1 MDAREKEQE
10 EEEAFSVPPS
20 PLPAS
25 AASSAHAS
33 ACGDYDDDDEK
44 TTTMLGPYAQHA
56 LRRCVVQWSSFLPS
70 PCWVPRLPRVRGAR
84 EQRLR
89 MRDPLDPR
97 APRINIRKALYRER
111 FGVAAPLRLRML
123 CAPAHHH
130 DECSSSIATVASSS
144 SSSSSG
150 GVTDECD
157 SLEASADETARM
169 QRHCCLNPAHFAP
182 GAKG

>member
-1 MDAREKEQE
+1 MDEDDEDAWLEP
-10 EEEAFSVPPS
+10 ALSAPPS
-20 PLPAS
+20 PRPAS
-25 AASSAHAS
+25 TASSAHAS
-33 ACGDYDDDDEK
+33 ACGDDDDK
-44 TTTMLGPYAQHA
+44 ASTALGPYAQHTF
-56 LRRCVVQWSSFLPS
+56 RRCVVQWSSFLPS

-123 CAPAHHH
+123 CAPAVGRGVHH

-144 SSSSSG
+144 SG

-157 SLEASADETARM
+157 SLAAASADETAWM

-182 GAKG
+182 RAKA